1 MKRVTVYLATDLH
14 RALKLRAAETER
26 SVSDLVNESVRQS
39 LAADLGDLDTFAE
52 RAEEPAFSFELVL
65 RNLRRRGEI

>member
-1 MKRVTVYLATDLH
+1 MKRVTVYLSNDLH
-14 RALKLRAAETER
+14 RALKLRGAETER
-26 SVSDLVNESVRQS
+26 SVSDLINESVRQG
-39 LAADLGDLDTFAE
+39 LAADLGDLDAFAQ